1 MAPGQ
6 VKPIETRYK
15 GCRFRS
21 RLEARHAVYFD
32 ALGIEWLYEPEG
44 FQFSGG
50 FYLPD
55 FFFPTLGEGGVY
67 GEVKSFAI
75 PVGDRVRLGRFAS
88 EIGRPLIFFVGL
100 PLDGV
105 AESVVPAG
113 PGLIE
118 AMRVF
123 RKKNNA
129 AWLETRITIAET
141 YGFYPT
147 MTYLPSAA
155 QTGIDAFLPRP
166 FDEAHQP
173 SQACLAAIYRA
184 KSARFEFGE
193 AG

>member
-44 FQFSGG
+44 FKFSGG
-50 FYLPD
+50 YYLPD
-55 FFFPTLGEGGVY
+55 FFFPGLGEGAY
-67 GEVKSFAI
+67 GEVKPFAI
-75 PVGDRVRLGRFAS
+75 PMGDRVRFGRFAS
-88 EIGRPLIFFVGL
+88 EIGRPLILFAGL
-100 PLDGV
+100 PLNGV
-105 AESVVPAG
+105 AESLVPAG

-118 AMRVF
+118 SMRAF
-123 RKKNNA
+123 CQNNNT
-129 AWLETRITIAET
+129 AWMETRITIAEA

-147 MTYLPSAA
+147 TTYLPSASIIG
-155 QTGIDAFLPRP
+155 TDAFLPRP
-166 FDEAHQP
+166 FDEARQP